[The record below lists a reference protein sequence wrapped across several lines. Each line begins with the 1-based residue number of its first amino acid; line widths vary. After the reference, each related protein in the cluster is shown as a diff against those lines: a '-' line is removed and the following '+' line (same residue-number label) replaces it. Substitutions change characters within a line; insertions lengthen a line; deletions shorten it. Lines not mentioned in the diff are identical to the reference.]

1 MSKPFTAKSMMRDSR
16 FSDYFKTCE
25 ATKLHDIET
34 RMESLIRD
42 EQELC
47 VPISRPHL
55 CNLFSALA
63 LYRSDLDE
71 GIDKEASQEKI
82 VAIMETSLAPRKRMF
97 QRMVRIPG
105 IFPLIRKAI
114 PKMMMKGNGYGWD
127 SVEVDCGKNV
137 CAFDTRQCIFATIFK
152 KQGVPELGPCFC
164 RIDDYLYSEL
174 PGIEF
179 KRTGT
184 CCRGDACCDFRF
196 IKENKRNTNKWL

>member
-1 MSKPFTAKSMMRDSR
+1 MSKPFTAKSMMKESR
-16 FSDYFKTCE
+16 FSDYFKTCNE
-25 ATKLHDIET
+25 KNLQDIET
-34 RMESLIRD
+34 RVEAFIRD
-42 EQELC
+42 EQEFC

-63 LYRSDLDE
+63 LYRSDLAE
-71 GIDKEASQEKI
+71 GIDAEVSQKRI
-82 VAIMETSLAPRKRMF
+82 VEIMETRLASRKRMF
-97 QRMVRIPG
+97 QRMAKLPG
-105 IFPLIRKAI
+105 IFPLLRKLI
-114 PKMMMKGNGYGWD
+114 PKLMTKGNGYGWD
-127 SVEVDCGKNV
+127 TVELDLGKDV

-179 KRTGT
+179 RRTGT

-196 IKENKRNTNKWL
+196 VRQRRQRKR

>member
-1 MSKPFTAKSMMRDSR
+1 MRPFRAKSMMKDSR
-16 FSDYFKTCE
+16 FSEYFKTCDE
-25 ATKLHDIET
+25 KKLQDIEN
-34 RMESLIRD
+34 RVEQLIRD
-42 EQELC
+42 EHEYC

-63 LYRSDLDE
+63 LYQSDLAE
-71 GIDKEASQEKI
+71 GIDAECSQEKI
-82 VAIMETSLAPRKRMF
+82 VGIMENYLIPRKKTF
-97 QRMVRIPG
+97 QRIAKIPG
-105 IFPLIRKAI
+105 SFFLLRKLI
-114 PKMMMKGNGYGWD
+114 PKMMMKGNGHGWD
-127 SVEVDCGKNV
+127 SVELDLGTKV

-184 CCRGDACCDFRF
+184 VCRGDVCCDFRF
-196 IKENKRNTNKWL
+196 IKSK

>member
-1 MSKPFTAKSMMRDSR
+1 MAKPFTAKSMMNDSR
-16 FSDYFKTCE
+16 FSDYFKTCDE
-25 ATKLHDIET
+25 KKLQNIET
-34 RMESLIRD
+34 RVEQLIRD
-42 EQELC
+42 EQEFC

-63 LYRSDLDE
+63 LYQSDLAE
-71 GIDKEASQEKI
+71 GIDAEASQKKI
-82 VAIMETSLAPRKRMF
+82 VEVMETSLAPRKRMF
-97 QRMVRIPG
+97 QRMAKVPG
-105 IFPLIRKAI
+105 VFPLLRKTI
-114 PKMMMKGNGYGWD
+114 PKLMTKGNGHGWE
-127 SVEVDCGKNV
+127 SVELDLGKNV

-184 CCRGDACCDFRF
+184 VCRGDVCCDFRF
-196 IKENKRNTNKWL
+196 VKTKK